1 MNPFNTFKNI
11 LKNYISDKAI
21 HELPLR
27 WREKHRHYHTVDHLI
42 SVIQNI
48 ESNMYFKELNV
59 YEKHVLLLAA
69 FFHDAIYNP
78 KRKDNEDQSIKLFI
92 SSVKSKDVKM
102 LDTVC
107 DLIECTKH
115 RKRPINKLQRIFWD
129 ADNKGF
135 FKGYDIMLKTE
146 TFIRQEY
153 SHLSNK
159 EYKKNRI
166 EFLNLCKGLF
176 NSSVDKDLNK
186 LIKYIE
192 KTY

>member
-92 SSVKSKDVKM
+92 SSFKSKDVKM